1 MTNITEIRGVVFRS
15 QKEAAQWAGVTPSA
29 ISTRLSHTGTLERVG
44 LNLAGGQIGN
54 QANAKPLTLGKTT
67 FPSRTIAAQEIGM
80 SRDKLTRALS
90 PRATTAMKERLLLAI
105 MRYEALKTNHQGIRM

>member
-1 MTNITEIRGVVFRS
+1 MTNITKIRGVVFRS

-54 QANAKPLTLGKTT
+54 QANAKPLALGNTT
-67 FPSRTIAAQEIGM
+67 FPSRTIAAKELGM
-80 SRDKLTRALS
+80 SRDQLTRALS
-90 PRATTAMKERLLLAI
+90 SRATTAMKERLLLAI
-105 MRYEALKTNHQGIRM
+105 MRYEALKANHHGIRM